1 MRMSLCK
8 SAMEIAMD
16 QQIDWQA
23 VRVLALLEAKR
34 QVKRRLQS
42 EGRFKVPLLSASTIS
57 RLAKDHLQAHPE
69 LYKQAMQSDLAL
81 HNSTNSIKSRRP
93 RNQGLLVCKS
103 HERNGGPQ

>member
-1 MRMSLCK
+1 
-8 SAMEIAMD
+8 MD

-42 EGRFKVPLLSASTIS
+42 EGKFKVLLLSASTIS

-81 HNSTNSIKSRRP
+81 HSSTNTHKRRRP
-93 RNQGLLVCKS
+93 GNQSLPLCKS
-103 HERNGGPQ
+103 QVQK